1 MGKVENFKKLKAELQ
16 NEIKTKL
23 QTLIA
28 QIIPGGTILVD
39 VSEDIDIFTFDILM
53 EKQISK
59 TTLGVTENVLIYDTK
74 DPDNIVFK
82 GSTRISVYKAR
93 EDGHYGRENLYSIA
107 ATNAE
112 IDLRTLY
119 SLRNRLK
126 NFAQE
131 NELLDAPSI
140 TVEDD
145 LTVDNDNVIIK
156 DIK

>member
-1 MGKVENFKKLKAELQ
+1 MGKVESFKKLKAELQ
-16 NEIKTKL
+16 EDIKAKL

-28 QIIPGGTILVD
+28 QIIPGGTILVN
-39 VSEDIDIFTFDILM
+39 VSEDIDVFTFDILM

-59 TTLGVTENVLIYDTK
+59 TTLGVTENILIYDTK

-107 ATNAE
+107 STNAE
-112 IDLRTLY
+112 IDLRTLF

-126 NFAQE
+126 AFAQD
-131 NELLDAPSI
+131 NDLLEAPTVTTEVDI
-140 TVEDD
+140 TVDSE
-145 LTVDNDNVIIK
+145 TVFK
-156 DIK
+156 DIE